1 VDSKPICAFA
11 VVVSMSDFDFAL
23 SISAPKASVADADAR
38 VGGPD
43 VHNVV
48 AVCHYLAA
56 R

>member
-1 VDSKPICAFA
+1 
-11 VVVSMSDFDFAL
+11 MSDFDFAL
-23 SISAPKASVADADAR
+23 SISAPKASVADADADAR